1 MVLVS
6 LSLLAVICGVSLVSL
21 VVISTSSYYVVHS
34 WFKDQYTIQPIRQRR
49 RDRRKAAKAQDTIE
63 EIVVINTLD
72 DLVDAQATVNT
83 AAAENVVS
91 SKLSEA
97 EQIPAVDASYDAT
110 QTEEAVQVAGEV
122 ACDDVTEE
130 VSADKI
136 DIDKEN
142 TDVAEEVTEK
152 DTVVSY
158 HK

>member
-1 MVLVS
+1 M
-6 LSLLAVICGVSLVSL
+6 
-21 VVISTSSYYVVHS
+21 
-34 WFKDQYTIQPIRQRR
+34 
-49 RDRRKAAKAQDTIE
+49 
-63 EIVVINTLD
+63 VINTLD

-152 DTVVSY
+152 DTVVIINNDHLDTLENEIEISEPENTCDICNFVGKTPAGLKT
-158 HK
+158 HKRTKQRLLGPRRFSR